1 MLPQS
6 LLNAGSNIKVRH
18 EIIKPVIGVFP
29 EEEEA
34 FTLVSLLMWLLPTI
48 VILGALLDFAL
59 FYLFSTK
66 FHPWVG
72 ILLETERP
80 LDELVLEG
88 EVVENEDV
96 EKQENQVGQWSNK
109 SFKCFLKS

>member
-1 MLPQS
+1 M
-6 LLNAGSNIKVRH
+6 
-18 EIIKPVIGVFP
+18 IGVFP

-66 FHPWVG
+66 FHPWAG
-72 ILLETERP
+72 ILS
-80 LDELVLEG
+80 ELVE
-88 EVVENEDV
+88 EVEENEDK
-96 EKQENQVGQWSNK
+96 EKDAENQKSKVGG
-109 SFKCFLKS
+109 